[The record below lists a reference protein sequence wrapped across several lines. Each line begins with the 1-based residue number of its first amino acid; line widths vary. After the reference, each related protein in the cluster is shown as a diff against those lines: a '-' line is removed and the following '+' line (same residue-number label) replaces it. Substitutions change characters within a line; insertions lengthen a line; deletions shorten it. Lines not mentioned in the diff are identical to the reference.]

1 MVGPVTDV
9 RDSVGYRLAMEVNR
23 SLAAFAAL
31 NGALAVLIGAF
42 AAHGA
47 GPQIK
52 TLLTTGGHYQMVH
65 AVLALVC
72 AVWPGRDRLIV
83 LAGWLAA
90 TGGLV
95 FCLALLT
102 LGLLSVTIMGAIAP
116 IGGLLMVA
124 AWLLLLLSALR
135 TQSTAG

>member
-1 MVGPVTDV
+1 MSAT
-9 RDSVGYRLAMEVNR
+9 RN
-23 SLAAFAAL
+23 LAAFAAL

-65 AVLALVC
+65 AGLALVC
-72 AVWPGRDRLIV
+72 AIWPGRDRLIV

-90 TGGLV
+90 GGGLV
-95 FCLALLT
+95 FCLALSAVA
-102 LGLLSVTIMGAIAP
+102 LLSLPAMGAVAP
-116 IGGLLMVA
+116 VGGVLMIA
-124 AWLLLLLSALR
+124 AWLLILFAALR
-135 TQSTAG
+135 SQSNAG

>member
-1 MVGPVTDV
+1 MNAT
-9 RDSVGYRLAMEVNR
+9 RN
-23 SLAAFAAL
+23 LAAFAAL

-52 TLLTTGGHYQMVH
+52 TLLTTGSHYQMVH

-72 AVWPGRDRLIV
+72 AVWPGSGRLVV

-90 TGGLV
+90 VGSLV
-95 FCLALLT
+95 FCLALSAIA
-102 LGLLSVTIMGAIAP
+102 LLSLTVMGAIAP
-116 IGGLLMVA
+116 IGGMLMIA
-124 AWLLLLLSALR
+124 AWLLLLIAALR
-135 TQSTAG
+135 SRSTPA